1 MLPRKVP
8 ELPGMDECIF
18 ERVVQLLPRGI
29 HDRTSNF
36 LEYIVQLLGALLAAF
51 EKFDITSASKLV
63 ELQIN
68 PGASGSEE
76 EKKDAA
82 AESSSS
88 AAAESEPVKKRA
100 KATATTSASAEPAT
114 PIVVESSIA

>member
-8 ELPGMDECIF
+8 ELPGVDEWIF

-36 LEYIVQLLGALLAAF
+36 LEYIVKLLGALLAAF

-63 ELQIN
+63 ELQTN
-68 PGASGSEE
+68 TGASGTEE
-76 EKKDAA
+76 EKQDAA
-82 AESSSS
+82 AESTSS
-88 AAAESEPVKKRA
+88 AAKKSETAKK
-100 KATATTSASAEPAT
+100 KD
-114 PIVVESSIA
+114 